1 MQVLSFSDNR
11 IDSIDFVVSL
21 PNLRV
26 LRCDRNCIRCL
37 PVHLVNLGHV
47 TWLDISFN
55 PIDRIP
61 CQLLELIAGNKLIR
75 FDYYGLHRLRP
86 VFVRRHVS
94 DLISHLRLEVAL
106 RNIAIRDTT
115 GNGVEDFACDM
126 TVAIYGETGC
136 GKTTLMRA
144 LKDQRGVCRDSNQTK
159 PGKCRMKQQLEVDR
173 WEPKISEDTPVYFI

>member
-11 IDSIDFVVSL
+11 IESIDFVVSL

-26 LRCDRNCIRCL
+26 LRFDRNCVRRL
-37 PVHLVNLGHV
+37 PVHMVNLSHV
-47 TWLDISFN
+47 AWLDISYN

-61 CQLLELIAGNKLIR
+61 YQLLELITGNKLTR
-75 FDYYGLHRLRP
+75 FEYFGLHRLRP
-86 VFVRRHVS
+86 VFVRRHLA

-106 RNIAIRDTT
+106 RNITVGDSS
-115 GNGVEDFACDM
+115 GNITEEMACDM

-144 LKDQRGVCRDSNQTK
+144 LKDQRGVCRDTSTAK
-159 PGKCRMKQQLEVDR
+159 PGKCRIKQQVEVDR
-173 WEPKISEDTPVYFI
+173 